1 METNLPYLSR
11 QKDSLMRRKLNYKL
25 NYDQPNGTAPEPK
38 ISQNVDTF
46 KNIYVH
52 ERRLIERVQKGSSHY
67 KPSPRLD
74 GKSRFDTPEEIV
86 AVNEWV
92 KAYNALTAKIPELD
106 PKLYLRVLFKL
117 LRRSDIPVPTVQQ
130 VGHIKYVD
138 LVRDYIKEQKN
149 QILSEFRS
157 EVQRA
162 NIAVT
167 INEKGAGYPF
177 TLSVYYALLD
187 HNLDLSPLFK
197 YCLAQ
202 TTVDHLK
209 AKQKCD
215 SHCEKLEKL
224 ATQWELLAALDYT
237 VSAADYDAIW
247 GVAIPIE
254 FKNKAF
260 TLLERAL
267 AL

>member
-1 METNLPYLSR
+1 M
-11 QKDSLMRRKLNYKL
+11 
-25 NYDQPNGTAPEPK
+25 
-38 ISQNVDTF
+38 
-46 KNIYVH
+46 
-52 ERRLIERVQKGSSHY
+52 
-67 KPSPRLD
+67 
-74 GKSRFDTPEEIV
+74 
-86 AVNEWV
+86 
-92 KAYNALTAKIPELD
+92 D

-117 LRRSDIPVPTVQQ
+117 LRRSDVPVPTVQQ

-138 LVRDYIKEQKN
+138 LVRDYIKEQQK

-167 INEKGAGYPF
+167 INTKGTGYPF

-187 HNLDLSPLFK
+187 NNLDLSPLFK

-202 TTVDHLK
+202 TTVDQLR
-209 AKQKCD
+209 AKRKCD

-237 VSAADYDAIW
+237 VSASDYDAIW
-247 GVAIPIE
+247 GVAIPKE
-254 FKNKAF
+254 FKTKAF
-260 TLLERAL
+260 LLLERAI

>member
-1 METNLPYLSR
+1 
-11 QKDSLMRRKLNYKL
+11 MRRKINY
-25 NYDQPNGTAPEPK
+25 NQPNGIAPK
-38 ISQNVDTF
+38 SKTDQNVATF
-46 KNIYVH
+46 KTIYVH
-52 ERRLIERVQKGSSHY
+52 ERRILERVQKGTSHY
-67 KPSPRLD
+67 KPSPSLD
-74 GKSRFDTPEEIV
+74 GESRFNTPESKV
-86 AVNEWV
+86 AVNEWA
-92 KAYNALTAKIPELD
+92 KAYYSLKDKIPELD
-106 PKLYLRVLFKL
+106 PKLYIRVLFKL

-138 LVRDYIKEQKN
+138 LVRDYIKEQQK

-167 INEKGAGYPF
+167 INTKGTGYPF

-187 HNLDLSPLFK
+187 NNLDLSPLFK

-202 TTVDHLK
+202 TTVDQLR
-209 AKQKCD
+209 AKRKCD

-237 VSAADYDAIW
+237 VSASDYDAIW
-247 GVAIPIE
+247 GVAIPKE
-254 FKNKAF
+254 FKTKAF
-260 TLLERAL
+260 LLLERAI

>member
-1 METNLPYLSR
+1 
-11 QKDSLMRRKLNYKL
+11 MRRKINYNL
-25 NYDQPNGTAPEPK
+25 PIGVAPK
-38 ISQNVDTF
+38 SKTDDNVATF

-52 ERRLIERVQKGSSHY
+52 ERRLLERLQKGTSHY
-67 KPSPRLD
+67 KPSPSLD
-74 GKSRFDTPEEIV
+74 GKSRFNTPESTV
-86 AVNEWV
+86 SVNEWA
-92 KAYNALTAKIPELD
+92 KAYYSLTDKIPELD

-117 LRRSDIPVPTVQQ
+117 LRRSDIPIPTVQQ

-138 LVRDYIKEQKN
+138 LVRDFIKEQKKE
-149 QILSEFRS
+149 ILSEFRS

-162 NIAVT
+162 NIAIT
-167 INEKGAGYPF
+167 INAKGTGYPF

-187 HNLDLSPLFK
+187 NNLDLSPLFK

-202 TTVDHLK
+202 TTVDQLR
-209 AKQKCD
+209 AKRKCD

-237 VSAADYDAIW
+237 VSASDYDAIW
-247 GVAIPIE
+247 GVAIPKE
-254 FKNKAF
+254 FKTKAF
-260 TLLERAL
+260 LLLERAI